1 MAKLAPFRALRP
13 TPQGAPQV
21 SSVPYDVVNTEEARA
36 LAGENPLS
44 FLHVTRSE
52 IDLPAGTDPHSDA
65 VYARARTNLE
75 TLRHTAPLEAEAEP
89 ALYLYRLRMGDHVQT
104 GVAGTWSVEEYEAD
118 RIKKHEKT
126 RRDKEDDRT
135 HHMCEL
141 RAQTGKVFLTYKA
154 TVCPWATTPTSPTP
168 GRSGPGTSTR

>member
-1 MAKLAPFRALRP
+1 MAKLVPFRALRP
-13 TPQGAPQV
+13 TPQGAPRV
-21 SSVPYDVVNTEEARA
+21 SSVPYDVVSTAEARA
-36 LAGENPLS
+36 LAAGNPLS

-52 IDLPAGTDPHSDA
+52 IDLPESTDPHSDA
-65 VYARARTNLE
+65 VYALARRNLE
-75 TLRHTAPLEAEAEP
+75 ALRRTAPLEVEAEP
-89 ALYLYRLRMGDHVQT
+89 ALYVYRLRMGGHTQT
-104 GVAGTWSVEEYEAD
+104 GVAGTWSVDEYEHD

-154 TVCPWATTPTSPTP
+154 SVKVDDIVAQVAAGEPLLSLIHI
-168 GRSGPGTSTR
+168 